1 MDNQKVLMHKLQM
14 VSDILQSDKIIESYS
29 MFPDDM
35 ETLFQIIEELEE
47 KISMMKNFD
56 KEEFNSK
63 DGLWE
68 ISLKARNFIKY
79 KYSNLIRE
87 EKINEI
93 LKFY

>member
-1 MDNQKVLMHKLQM
+1 MNNQKVLIHKLQM
-14 VSDILQSDKIIESYS
+14 VSDILQSDKIIDSYY
-29 MFPDDM
+29 MCPDEID
-35 ETLFQIIEELEE
+35 TLFNIIKELEE
-47 KISMMKNFD
+47 KIPIMKNFN

-63 DGLWE
+63 DGLCE

-93 LKFY
+93 LK

>member
-47 KISMMKNFD
+47 KIPIMKNFD
-56 KEEFNSK
+56 KEEFSSK
-63 DGLWE
+63 DSLWE

-93 LKFY
+93 LK